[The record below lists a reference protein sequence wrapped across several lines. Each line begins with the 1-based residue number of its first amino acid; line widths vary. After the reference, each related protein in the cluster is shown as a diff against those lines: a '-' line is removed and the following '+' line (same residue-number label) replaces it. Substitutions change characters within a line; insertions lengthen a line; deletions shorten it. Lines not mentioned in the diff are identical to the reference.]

1 MFGAQLAANRL
12 DHGRAVI
19 GTPDPITAGI
29 DLELKVLPCDTRNAG
44 PSRAVD
50 QRQLKGGG
58 VLRGYAP
65 LGSERRPEFLG
76 CAGRRSGLCGFLIDA
91 FSLRLFF
98 VEGFGV
104 AGAEMS
110 MNDGV
115 GMAVSTALGD
125 AAAGDAESAEVG
137 MGVAAEPLPGPPM
150 IKASAS
156 TKIVV
161 AANTSPRRA
170 Q

>member
-1 MFGAQLAANRL
+1 MRRLAVSVGRSSLAVQDAGA
-12 DHGRAVI
+12 
-19 GTPDPITAGI
+19 
-29 DLELKVLPCDTRNAG
+29 PCW
-44 PSRAVD
+44 
-50 QRQLKGGG
+50 
-58 VLRGYAP
+58 
-65 LGSERRPEFLG
+65 
-76 CAGRRSGLCGFLIDA
+76 GFLIDA

-104 AGAEMS
+104 AEAEMS
-110 MNDGV
+110 TNDGV
-115 GMAVSTALGD
+115 GMAVPPALGD

-137 MGVAAEPLPGPPM
+137 PGVAAEPLPEPPM
-150 IKASAS
+150 IKASAN

>member
-1 MFGAQLAANRL
+1 MRRLAVSVGRSSLAVQDAGAA
-12 DHGRAVI
+12 
-19 GTPDPITAGI
+19 
-29 DLELKVLPCDTRNAG
+29 C
-44 PSRAVD
+44 
-50 QRQLKGGG
+50 
-58 VLRGYAP
+58 
-65 LGSERRPEFLG
+65 
-76 CAGRRSGLCGFLIDA
+76 CGFLIDA
-91 FSLRLFF
+91 LSLRLFF

-125 AAAGDAESAEVG
+125 AEAGDAESAEVG